1 MENMS
6 LDSLLNDLIAAK
18 TEVERLKAEI
28 NSNVYQER
36 LEQEKAFNKAFAKAQ
51 AEFKALSKSMS
62 AEFTTKAG
70 YLIAY
75 SYAPMSAI
83 KDAVVPALNRNGL
96 AISHYE
102 KSGNGLVSVVTV
114 ITHEGGYSRE
124 WQSPAMVYDAKDA
137 RSMRRVVSSLRRYG
151 TLNACGIEESSSD
164 DEHLEY
170 VAEQAEVSQMETGQM
185 NDILQG
191 DYLVKRIRDGIEAA
205 LELGATS
212 DQLKH
217 WSEAQPSKSVL
228 MELSDFI
235 TATKQDVKG

>member
-6 LDSLLNDLIAAK
+6 LESLLNELVAAK
-18 TEVERLKAEI
+18 TEVERLKAEM
-28 NSNVYQER
+28 NSSVCQER

-62 AEFTTKAG
+62 AEFTTKTG
-70 YLIAY
+70 HLIAY

-83 KDAVVPALNRNGL
+83 KDAVMPALNRHGL

-170 VAEQAEVSQMETGQM
+170 VAEQAEVSQMEIGQM
-185 NDILQG
+185 NDVLQG
-191 DYLVKRIRDGIEAA
+191 DYLVKRIRDGIEVA

-217 WSEAQPSKSVL
+217 WSESQPSKSVL
-228 MELSDFI
+228 KELSDFI
-235 TATKQDVKG
+235 TATKQA

>member
-18 TEVERLKAEI
+18 TEVERLKAEM

-51 AEFKALSKSMS
+51 AEFKALSKSMT
-62 AEFTTKAG
+62 AEFTTKSG
-70 YLIAY
+70 HLIAY
-75 SYAPMSAI
+75 SYVPMSAI
-83 KDAVVPALNRNGL
+83 KDAVMPALNRNGL

-170 VAEQAEVSQMETGQM
+170 VAEQAEVSQMEIGQM
-185 NDILQG
+185 NDVLQG

-228 MELSDFI
+228 KELSDFI
-235 TATKQDVKG
+235 TATKQA

>member
-1 MENMS
+1 MENENMS
-6 LDSLLNDLIAAK
+6 LINELIAAK
-18 TEVERLKAEI
+18 AEVERLKAEM
-28 NSNVYQER
+28 NSGVCQER

-51 AEFKALSKSMS
+51 AEFKSLSKSMS
-62 AEFTTKAG
+62 AEFTTKTG
-70 YLIAY
+70 HLIAY

-83 KDAVVPALNRNGL
+83 KDAVMPALNRNGL

-170 VAEQAEVSQMETGQM
+170 VAEQAEVSQMEIGQM
-185 NDILQG
+185 NDVLQG
-191 DYLVKRIRDGIEAA
+191 DYLVKRIRDGIEVA

-217 WSEAQPSKSVL
+217 WSESQPSKSVL
-228 MELSDFI
+228 KELSDFI
-235 TATKQDVKG
+235 TATKQA

>member
-6 LDSLLNDLIAAK
+6 LESLLNELVAAK
-18 TEVERLKAEI
+18 TEVERLKAEM
-28 NSNVYQER
+28 NSSVCQER

-70 YLIAY
+70 HLIAY

-83 KDAVVPALNRNGL
+83 KDAVMPALNRNDL

-170 VAEQAEVSQMETGQM
+170 VAEQAEVSKM

-191 DYLVKRIRDGIEAA
+191 DYLVKRIRDGIEVA

-217 WSEAQPSKSVL
+217 WSESQPSKSVL
-228 MELSDFI
+228 KELSDFI
-235 TATKQDVKG
+235 TATKQA

>member
-62 AEFTTKAG
+62 AELTTKAG
-70 YLIAY
+70 HLIAY

-83 KDAVVPALNRNGL
+83 KDAVMPALNRNGL

-170 VAEQAEVSQMETGQM
+170 VAEQAEVSQMEIGQM
-185 NDILQG
+185 NDVLQG

-228 MELSDFI
+228 KELSEFI
-235 TATKQDVKG
+235 TATKQA

>member
-6 LDSLLNDLIAAK
+6 LESLLNELVAAK
-18 TEVERLKAEI
+18 TEVERLKAEM
-28 NSNVYQER
+28 NSSVCQER
-36 LEQEKAFNKAFAKAQ
+36 LEQENAFNKAFAKAQ

-62 AEFTTKAG
+62 AEFTTKTG
-70 YLIAY
+70 HLIAY

-83 KDAVVPALNRNGL
+83 KDAVMPALNRNGL

-170 VAEQAEVSQMETGQM
+170 VAEQAEVSQMEIGQM
-185 NDILQG
+185 NDVLQG
-191 DYLVKRIRDGIEAA
+191 DYLVKRIRDGIEVA

-217 WSEAQPSKSVL
+217 WSESQPSKSVL
-228 MELSDFI
+228 KELSDFI
-235 TATKQDVKG
+235 TATKNVN

>member
-1 MENMS
+1 MENENMS
-6 LDSLLNDLIAAK
+6 LINELIAAK
-18 TEVERLKAEI
+18 AEVERLKAEM
-28 NSNVYQER
+28 NSGVCQER

-51 AEFKALSKSMS
+51 AEFKSLSKSMS
-62 AEFTTKAG
+62 AEFTTKTG
-70 YLIAY
+70 HLIAY

-83 KDAVVPALNRNGL
+83 KDAVMPALNRNGL

-170 VAEQAEVSQMETGQM
+170 VAEQAEVSQMEIGQM
-185 NDILQG
+185 NDVLQG
-191 DYLVKRIRDGIEAA
+191 DYLLKRIRDGIEVA

-217 WSEAQPSKSVL
+217 WSESQPSKSVL
-228 MELSDFI
+228 KELSDFI
-235 TATKQDVKG
+235 TATKQA

>member
-1 MENMS
+1 MENENMS
-6 LDSLLNDLIAAK
+6 LINELIAAK
-18 TEVERLKAEI
+18 AEVERLKAEM
-28 NSNVYQER
+28 NSGVCQER

-51 AEFKALSKSMS
+51 AEFKSLSKSMS
-62 AEFTTKAG
+62 AEFTTKTG
-70 YLIAY
+70 HLIAY

-83 KDAVVPALNRNGL
+83 KDAVMPALNRNGL

-170 VAEQAEVSQMETGQM
+170 VAEQAEVSKM

-191 DYLVKRIRDGIEAA
+191 DYLVKRIRDGIEVA

-217 WSEAQPSKSVL
+217 WSESQPSKSVL
-228 MELSDFI
+228 KELSDFI
-235 TATKQDVKG
+235 TATKQA

>member
-1 MENMS
+1 MENENMS
-6 LDSLLNDLIAAK
+6 LINELISAK
-18 TEVERLKAEI
+18 AEVERLKAEI
-28 NSNVYQER
+28 NSSVCQER

-62 AEFTTKAG
+62 AEFTTKTG
-70 YLIAY
+70 HLIAY

-83 KDAVVPALNRNGL
+83 KDAVMPALNRNGL

-170 VAEQAEVSQMETGQM
+170 VAEQAEVSQMEISQM
-185 NDILQG
+185 NDVLQG
-191 DYLVKRIRDGIEAA
+191 DYLVKRIRDGINAA

-212 DQLKH
+212 EQLKH
-217 WSEAQPSKSVL
+217 WSEARPSKSVL
-228 MELSDFI
+228 KELSEFI
-235 TATKQDVKG
+235 TATKQA

>member
-6 LDSLLNDLIAAK
+6 LESLLNELVTAK
-18 TEVERLKAEI
+18 TEVERLKAEM
-28 NSNVYQER
+28 NSSVCQER

-70 YLIAY
+70 HLIAY

-83 KDAVVPALNRNGL
+83 KDAVMPALNRNGL

-170 VAEQAEVSQMETGQM
+170 VAEQAEVSKM

-191 DYLVKRIRDGIEAA
+191 DYLVKRIRDGIEVA

-217 WSEAQPSKSVL
+217 WSESQPSKSVL
-228 MELSDFI
+228 KELSDFI
-235 TATKQDVKG
+235 TATKQA